1 MSNGISGRP
10 RQEDAQEF
18 LRFAMDRMHNE
29 LLKLEGQSSS
39 LNGSKSFLVSSV
51 EDDGWETVRPII
63 CSVVC

>member
-18 LRFAMDRMHNE
+18 LRFAMDRMHDE

-51 EDDGWETVRPII
+51 EDDE
-63 CSVVC
+63 